1 MNKIVPVLIL
11 SLFSVYF
18 SNAQEFHIKGNIVD
32 SETKAP
38 LDAATLY
45 AESVND
51 STMISYTITEPNGAF
66 ELEGKTHLKE
76 MRLNF
81 SYNGY
86 KPLVMKVALKSI
98 IDLGTVQMEEMAEQL
113 EGVQVVAERA
123 PLTIKKDT
131 LEFNADSFKTRP
143 DATVED
149 VLKKLP
155 GVDVDTN
162 GKITVNG
169 KEVDKVLVN
178 GQVFFSND
186 PTVATK
192 SLPKDVISKIQIM
205 DTKTKTQE
213 YTGQEGDG
221 DNKTI
226 NLTIKE
232 DKNKGYLGRAS
243 AGYGTDDRYQANGL
257 LNYFKDKE
265 RISFIAT
272 ANNINNA
279 GFSFDEVYDM
289 VGNTRGGYN
298 FASQAG
304 LFNGYGNGI
313 TTSSTLGASYAN
325 KEKDQYEVNGNYF
338 FSYSDSYNNQKTTR
352 ENILPDS
359 KYYTES
365 ISNFNG
371 STNSNMGSAGLEFDI
386 DKTLRINLEPYMNI
400 SRTNSTNLNN
410 TVSTDENGE
419 KINSNANL
427 SVEDGMQR
435 NFSNRF
441 GIIKKL
447 DTVGKFVRLG
457 FNNRNIKN
465 NTVSQLN
472 SKRNIYGDDPSEENL
487 DQQTLVD
494 NNNDNYELEAAY
506 RQPLGNKLFLDV
518 EYSYDHNQ
526 RSNTRSVYDYD
537 ENTDDYTLFNELL
550 SSDFDFT
557 DIQQTPS
564 LSIRK
569 DGKEFRYGV
578 TAGYTFTNLHNQDY
592 IKDIGFA
599 KKYENLLFDLY
610 TRYNI
615 GKNKRLRLNYNSN
628 LNVPSV
634 SQMQPVPNVNNPLN
648 IIIGN
653 PNLKPAVS
661 HRLRFNYSDYNWKER
676 TGMYVYLGV
685 TMDENRVSQVTV
697 TDEDFIKR
705 TTFTNVNG
713 NYDGYG
719 GFGYSMQIKKDSTFT
734 AKFNFRPSMNF
745 GKNIGF
751 TNGVQLEATSI
762 EVSPSVSFTFNFGE
776 WMELEPRYTISFNN
790 TKYNLE
796 DREKVK
802 YVAHNATLRFTT
814 YWPENVIFGND
825 ITYQYNGDVSPGFD
839 KDALFWNASLGY
851 QMLKK
856 NGTLKVS
863 AYDLLNQNNN
873 TRRTTGQ
880 DFIQDFQ
887 GTVLNRYFMLSFS
900 YKFDQFGG
908 KKPGGNGGR
917 YRG

>member
-1 MNKIVPVLIL
+1 MSKIVSALL
-11 SLFSVYF
+11 STLFFVCF
-18 SNAQEFHIKGNIVD
+18 SNAQEFHVKGTIVD
-32 SETKAP
+32 SDTKVP
-38 LDAATLY
+38 LDAATVY
-45 AESVND
+45 AESLRD
-51 STMISYTITEPNGAF
+51 STMITYTITEPNGTF
-66 ELEGKTHLKE
+66 ELEGKTDLKE
-76 MRLNF
+76 VRLNF

-86 KPLVMKVALKSI
+86 KPLVMRLNLKPK
-98 IDLGTVQMEEMAEQL
+98 IDLGFLHMEEMAEELQ
-113 EGVQVVAERA
+113 GVQVVAERV
-123 PLTIKKDT
+123 PLVIKKDT

-155 GVDVDTN
+155 GVDVDTD

-169 KEVDKVLVN
+169 KEVNKVLVN

-192 SLPKDVISKIQIM
+192 SLPKDVISKIQIT

-221 DNKTI
+221 ENKTI

-232 DKNKGYLGRAS
+232 DKNKGYLGRGS
-243 AGYGTDDRYQANGL
+243 AGYGTNDRYQANGL

-265 RISFIAT
+265 RISFIGT

-304 LFNGYGNGI
+304 LFNGYGKGI

-325 KEKDQYEVNGNYF
+325 KKKNQYEVNGNYF
-338 FSYSDSYNNQKTTR
+338 FSYSDSYNDQRTTR

-359 KYYTES
+359 KYYTET

-371 STNSNMGSAGLEFDI
+371 TTNSNMGSAGLEFDI
-386 DKTLRINLEPYMNI
+386 DKTLRVNMEPYMNI
-400 SRTNSTNLNN
+400 SRTNSSNLKN
-410 TVSTDENGE
+410 TISTDEEGN
-419 KINSNANL
+419 KINSNETMTAD
-427 SVEDGMQR
+427 DGMQR
-435 NFSNRF
+435 NFANRF

-447 DTVGKFVRLG
+447 DTVGKFVRFS
-457 FNNRNIKN
+457 FNNRNIEN
-465 NTVSQLN
+465 QTVSRLN
-472 SKRNIYGDDPSEENL
+472 SLRNIYGDTPSEEIL
-487 DQQTLVD
+487 DQQTQVD
-494 NNNDNYELEAAY
+494 NDNDNYELEASF

-518 EYSYDHNQ
+518 EYEYDYSQ
-526 RSNTRSVYDYD
+526 LANTRSVYDYD
-537 ENTDDYTLFNELL
+537 KTTDDYTLFNETL
-550 SSDFDFT
+550 SSDFDFRNV
-557 DIQQTPS
+557 QQTSS
-564 LSIRK
+564 LSVRK
-569 DGKEFRYGV
+569 DGKKLRYGV
-578 TAGYTFTNLHNQDY
+578 TAGYTFTNLRNQDY
-592 IKDIGFA
+592 LKDIGFA
-599 KKYENLLFDLY
+599 KKYENLLFDMY
-610 TRYNI
+610 TRYTI
-615 GKNKRLRLNYNSN
+615 GKNKRFRLNYNSN
-628 LNVPSV
+628 LDVPSV
-634 SQMQPVPNVNNPLN
+634 SQLQPVPNVNNPLN

-653 PNLKPAVS
+653 PNLKPAIS
-661 HRLRFNYSDYNWKER
+661 HRIRFNYSDYNWKDR
-676 TGMYVYLGV
+676 TGFYVYMGI

-697 TDEDFIKR
+697 TDEDFIKK
-705 TTFTNVNG
+705 TTYTNVNG

-719 GFGYSMQIKKDSTFT
+719 GLGYSKQVKKDSTFT
-734 AKFNFRPSMNF
+734 AKFNFRPSVNF

-762 EVSPSVSFTFNFGE
+762 NVSPRAYFTFNFAE
-776 WMELEPRYTISFNN
+776 LLELEPRYSVSFNN

-796 DREKVK
+796 DMDRVK
-802 YVAHNATLRFTT
+802 FISHNATFRFTT
-814 YWPENVIFGND
+814 YWPENLIWGND

-851 QMLKK
+851 QMMKK

-887 GTVLNRYFMLSFS
+887 GTVLKRYFMLSFS

-908 KKPGGNGGR
+908 KKPGGGWR
-917 YRG
+917 S